1 LNSHLI
7 TSRKKT
13 KVATV
18 ARKKARKLAVIEDMI
33 RGCTERIKLL
43 CFLLVLALI
52 SACTG
57 EDPTIYKW
65 EHGEYVAK
73 IYADMEEIGRIN
85 EKYMEAGEGY
95 IQYAMELAE
104 VLHAMENHLLE
115 FRQFLKDNRE
125 ELLKAG
131 INVTESEAWVE
142 SQLHL
147 TGEIA
152 QGIAIKLE
160 KKGYQGEILNEFK
173 RLGKYAERSSVGAGM
188 SAEIYR

>member
-1 LNSHLI
+1 LNNHLI

-18 ARKKARKLAVIEDMI
+18 ARKKARKLAVVEDMI
-33 RGCTERIKLL
+33 RCCTERIKLL
-43 CFLLVLALI
+43 CFMLVLVLI

-57 EDPTIYKW
+57 KDPTVYKW
-65 EHGEYVAK
+65 QYSEYVAK
-73 IYADMEEIGRIN
+73 IYADMEEIGRID
-85 EKYMEAGEGY
+85 EKYMETDEGY

-104 VLHAMENHLLE
+104 VLRAMENHLLE

-152 QGIAIKLE
+152 QGMAIKLE
-160 KKGYQGEILNEFK
+160 KKGYQGEILNE
-173 RLGKYAERSSVGAGM
+173 
-188 SAEIYR
+188 I